1 MTPATRM
8 QRMVS
13 FRLSE
18 EEYQEFL
25 RLCRASNA
33 RSISEVAR
41 TAMHYWLERG
51 PFNGDDR
58 TSRKLENLEARV
70 ARLTAEVER
79 LQHRAE

>member
-8 QRMVS
+8 ERMVS

-18 EEYQEFL
+18 GEYQQFL

-41 TAMHYWLERG
+41 SAMHRWLEG
-51 PFNGDDR
+51 SPFNGDDH
-58 TSRKLENLEARV
+58 TSQKLEELEARV

-79 LQHRAE
+79 LQQRAG